1 MFTQLSST
9 PSPIAAERIEVLL
22 AKVYSAAAALLAIDL
37 LRNALSQEHLLNA
50 VWFWTFFSAMMLAQV
65 GSIVGAFFLGYMK
78 FWYRAI
84 CLITLAAMITWPLQV
99 PDPAALPENFKPWI
113 WWSVGFASL
122 AAAGAFR
129 RSVSLIFLVLLPTI
143 WIFIRTS
150 QFGGGESFGLAL
162 EDTLYA
168 FFFAGS
174 LAVLVMFLRQR
185 AAEVDQE
192 FHSLYEAK
200 FERAFLDTVQSERT
214 KINSIVHDTVVA
226 TLDRAAEAT
235 TDEQRKL
242 AAETANDAI
251 GRLVREAA
259 RDPKADDTI
268 SSVSYFESLKIALE
282 RRGDKVPVKIKSA
295 ADLQIP
301 LEVAIGMAE
310 ATFQALGN
318 SIEHAPGATKR
329 EIVLSSTASS
339 LKFVVLDN
347 GPGFRVSNVPN
358 SRLGVRLTIF
368 KRLETLG
375 VKANLQSAPGE
386 GTTWV
391 FEWSQQ

>member
-22 AKVYSAAAALLAIDL
+22 AKVYSVAAALLSIDL
-37 LRNALSQEHLLNA
+37 LRNALSQAHLLNA
-50 VWFWTFFSAMMLAQV
+50 AWFYTFFLALMIAQV
-65 GSIVGAFFLGYMK
+65 GSIFGAFVFGHMK
-78 FWYRAI
+78 IWYRAI
-84 CLITLAAMITWPLQV
+84 CIITLAAMVTWPLQV
-99 PDPAALPENFKPWI
+99 LDPAALPENFKPWI

-129 RSVSLIFLVLLPTI
+129 RSVSLVFLFLLPTI
-143 WIFIRTS
+143 WIFVRTS
-150 QFGGGESFGLAL
+150 TFGGGEPLSLAL

-192 FHSLYEAK
+192 FHALYQAK

-235 TDEQRKL
+235 TEVQRKL

-268 SSVSYFESLKIALE
+268 STVSYFDSLKIALE
-282 RRGDKVPVKIKSA
+282 RRAEQVTVKIKSA
-295 ADLQIP
+295 LELQVP

-318 SIEHAPGATKR
+318 SIEHAPSATKR
-329 EIVLSSTASS
+329 EIVLSSTSNS

-358 SRLGVRLTIF
+358 SRMGVRLTIF